1 MRSAGSGTARRRR
14 GQGFTLVE
22 LMTGLVLGLL
32 VSALAASS
40 FHAVHAAYRT
50 AVDLVLL
57 EERGQHAL
65 AVVTRLIRHGGWLPA
80 AAAMPAQAPP
90 AVSGRDDCG
99 QPGIGAA
106 PTCARRGVN
115 GSDALLVRFSG
126 SGREQQPALPD
137 RTMVD
142 CSGYALAAQG
152 AGDAGAGADTPY
164 AGTNLLYVASGADG
178 EPQLLCRYASRRDGQ
193 AQAGSWTS
201 GTLVRGVETMQLR
214 YGIDTTG
221 DGRPDTFLP
230 ADEINRRGMPAWHGV
245 LAVQVALVLRGERP
259 LPQRAPVPG
268 LVLFPPASPAQ
279 DGGEIFEPTERPA
292 LPRRVFAASVRLRN
306 PAPCTET
313 LC

>member
-1 MRSAGSGTARRRR
+1 MTGARTARRRR
-14 GQGFTLVE
+14 GQGFTLIE

-32 VSALAASS
+32 VGALAASS
-40 FHAVHAAYRT
+40 FHAVHSAYRT

-57 EERGQHAL
+57 EERGQRAL
-65 AVVTRLIRHGGWLPA
+65 AIIAQSIRHGGWLPDTA
-80 AAAMPAQAPP
+80 ATPPTPATP
-90 AVSGRDDCG
+90 AISGRGDCG
-99 QPGIGAA
+99 QPGIAA
-106 PTCARRGVN
+106 VPTCARPGIN

-126 SGREQQPALPD
+126 SAHARQPAQPD

-142 CSGYALAAQG
+142 CSGYALAAQSVE
-152 AGDAGAGADTPY
+152 GDGDGDGTGSPY
-164 AGTNLLYVASGADG
+164 AGTNLLYVGRGGDG

-201 GTLVRGVETMQLR
+201 GALVRGVETMRLR

-221 DGRPDTFLP
+221 DGQPDTFVP
-230 ADEINRRGMPAWHGV
+230 AEEIGRRGLPAWHGV

-259 LPQRAPVPG
+259 VAQRARAPA
-268 LVLFPPASPAQ
+268 LMLFPPAAQ
-279 DGGEIFEPTERPA
+279 DSAVVFEPADQPA

-306 PAPCTET
+306 PAPCTEA